1 LATNSGS
8 IPVNQTFDDVI
19 KNHQLPTND
28 TDFPDYIIDGMD
40 KCKNLAQ
47 TKHKK
52 KPSQIGRANGDW
64 FEFFIEKIFAK
75 KMKSTEYYMP
85 IRNKITFN
93 QLSGFQKVD
102 WVPKPDVIVKSL
114 NDVKGLV
121 SIKWSMRH
129 DRMYESAYEAA
140 AVKNWV
146 AKNNLPNIKVFLLT
160 NDDSK
165 SRLKTMLR
173 VPELDGVYHI
183 QANNYS
189 SVIGLKSL
197 TQLITDLKKL

>member
-1 LATNSGS
+1 MATNLGS
-8 IPVNQTFDDVI
+8 IPVNQTFDTVI
-19 KNHQLPTND
+19 KNHKIPTND
-28 TDFPDYIIDGMD
+28 VLIPDYIIDGMK
-40 KCKNLAQ
+40 KCQNLAQ

-52 KPSQIGRANGDW
+52 KPSQLGRANGDW
-64 FEFFIEKIFAK
+64 FEFFVEKILSK

-85 IRNKITFN
+85 VRNKIIFS
-93 QLSGFQKVD
+93 QLKGFSKVD
-102 WVPKPDVIVKSL
+102 WIPKPDIIVKNL
-114 NDVKGLV
+114 NDVKALV

-146 AKNNLPNIKVFLLT
+146 TKNKLPDIKVFLLT
-160 NDDSK
+160 NDDAN
-165 SRLKTMLR
+165 SRLQTMLK

-189 SVIGLKSL
+189 SVTGLKSI
-197 TQLITDLKKL
+197 TDLISDLKKL